1 MNVIIVGGGQVG
13 GYIAGLLIEN
23 GNNAIVIE
31 NKEKALQALKKNGLK
46 KENVLTGDGTDA
58 LLLEKA
64 GVRRC
69 NALVCTTGNDE
80 TNLAVAMMAKFEYD
94 VPKVIAR
101 VNNPKNA
108 WLFNAGMGVDV
119 KISERTLREIYLRGF
134 EIAVKEGQPTAIMSS
149 YNLVNGVHAAN
160 SKDLC
165 TRIARKEWGFDGV
178 IMSDWNTTVPED
190 GSVAWKCAAAGN
202 DIIMPG
208 NAEDAESIRNAYRNG
223 DLTEEEIRSCAGR
236 ILELISQLA

>member
-119 KISERTLREIYLRGF
+119 KISERTLREIYLPNVNKTIA
-134 EIAVKEGQPTAIMSS
+134 EIKLPSHALLIAIYEDDAMLIPHGETVIRAGQYILAFADEAAVEELNRIFGAKE
-149 YNLVNGVHAAN
+149 
-160 SKDLC
+160 
-165 TRIARKEWGFDGV
+165 
-178 IMSDWNTTVPED
+178 
-190 GSVAWKCAAAGN
+190 
-202 DIIMPG
+202 
-208 NAEDAESIRNAYRNG
+208 
-223 DLTEEEIRSCAGR
+223 
-236 ILELISQLA
+236 